1 MVEFGKEFE
10 EWFDDEDTNWK
21 KFWEVLVE
29 RNEPAYDGDDVI
41 EIYKEISGLDD
52 DEAIDELWQYFDDL
66 FCQFDKKVKYY
77 DLEKADISF
86 IRTSLN
92 FLKDYLVTIEHN
104 ENMCDSE
111 NLFEYDFKVTI
122 KKVSTS
128 REEFVKK
135 AVDKFSSIEEFAK
148 WVYDN
153 SSPLDKLFEKIE
165 K

>member
-1 MVEFGKEFE
+1 
-10 EWFDDEDTNWK
+10 
-21 KFWEVLVE
+21 
-29 RNEPAYDGDDVI
+29 
-41 EIYKEISGLDD
+41 
-52 DEAIDELWQYFDDL
+52 
-66 FCQFDKKVKYY
+66 
-77 DLEKADISF
+77 
-86 IRTSLN
+86 
-92 FLKDYLVTIEHN
+92 LVTIEHN

-165 K
+165 KWGWYGAWWRNFIISKYDR